1 MQEKINNYLKKYGLI
16 TVSVLALCLSVYSSF
31 LKKQPLPIGVVDMKK
46 MVTILSKDL
55 VKQYSTGQIPKDKLE
70 QLIGYIN
77 VRILMFAEKNKKVIF
92 LNKQNMLTGEMYD
105 CTDEII
111 KAIQQT
117 E

>member
-1 MQEKINNYLKKYGLI
+1 MQEKIKNYFKKYGLI
-16 TVSVLALCLSVYSSF
+16 TISSMALCLSIYGCF
-31 LKKQPLPIGVVDMKK
+31 FKRQPLPIGAVDMKK

-55 VKQYSTGQIPKDKLE
+55 VKQYPTGQIPKDKLE